1 MKTKQEVN
9 SFILLL
15 ITTLIWGSAFV
26 FQDIASN
33 YVSSYTFNCI
43 RFLIAFIVM
52 LPFAIYRQIKL
63 KKENKNNSI
72 KEIIISSLICGFFL
86 IGASILQQFGVG
98 MVGAGKSGF
107 ITSMYLVII
116 PVLLFIFAHKRY
128 SWNVYL
134 GIVVAIVGLYLLS
147 VKGNFTLETG
157 DLFLIGSAFMFAFQI
172 ISTGYFAKNMDPITL
187 SCGQSLVSFVIA
199 LIPTL
204 IFDQPTF
211 SQIGNAIWPILYVSI
226 FSTCV
231 AYTLQ
236 IVGQRHLNET
246 LASLVMS
253 FESVFSALFG
263 AIFLS
268 QYLSLKEYIGCG
280 VIFIG
285 VILAEISFKKK
296 EETTLETNEETKL
309 VEEESEQK

>member
-26 FQDIASN
+26 FQDIASQ
-33 YVSSYTFNCI
+33 YVGSYTFNCI
-43 RFLIAFIVM
+43 RFLIAFIIM
-52 LPFAIYRQIKL
+52 LPFALYRQKKL
-63 KKENKNNSI
+63 KKENKNNSL
-72 KEIIISSLICGFFL
+72 KEIIISSSICGFFL

-134 GIVVAIVGLYLLS
+134 GIVVAVIGLYLLS
-147 VKGNFTLETG
+147 VKGDFSLETG
-157 DLFLIGSAFMFAFQI
+157 DLLLIGSAFMFAFQI

-211 SQIGNAIWPILYVSI
+211 TQIGSAIWPILYVSV

-268 QYLSLKEYIGCG
+268 QYLSLREYIGCG

-285 VILAEISFKKK
+285 VILAELSFKKK
-296 EETTLETNEETKL
+296 DKSELTNNEER
-309 VEEESEQK
+309 VIANQESE

>member
-1 MKTKQEVN
+1 MKTRKEVN

-33 YVSSYTFNCI
+33 YVGSYTFNCL
-43 RFLIAFIVM
+43 RFLIAFICM
-52 LPFAIYRQIKL
+52 LPFAIYKQNKL
-63 KKENKNNSI
+63 KKENKNNSL
-72 KEIIISSLICGFFL
+72 KEIIISSSICGFFL

-98 MVGAGKSGF
+98 LVGAGKSGF

-134 GIVVAIVGLYLLS
+134 GIIISVIGLYLLS

-157 DLFLIGSAFMFAFQI
+157 DILLIGSAFMFAFQI

-187 SCGQSLVSFVIA
+187 SCGQSLVSFIIS

-204 IFDQPTF
+204 IFDKP
-211 SQIGNAIWPILYVSI
+211 SMNSIGNAIWPILYVAI
-226 FSTCV
+226 FSTCI

-253 FESVFSALFG
+253 FESVFSSLFG
-263 AIFLS
+263 ALFLQ
-268 QYLSLKEYIGCG
+268 QYLSLKEYIGCI

-285 VILAEISFKKK
+285 VILAEITFKKK
-296 EETTLETNEETKL
+296 EKVIPNENN
-309 VEEESEQK
+309 VIEEQEITE

>member
-1 MKTKQEVN
+1 MKTRKEVN

-26 FQDIASN
+26 FQDIAAN
-33 YVSSYTFNCI
+33 YVGSYTFNCL
-43 RFLIAFIVM
+43 RFFIAFICM
-52 LPFAIYRQIKL
+52 LPFAIYKQNKL
-63 KKENKNNSI
+63 KKENKNNSL
-72 KEIIISSLICGFFL
+72 KEIIISSSICGFFL

-98 MVGAGKSGF
+98 LVGAGKSGF

-134 GIVVAIVGLYLLS
+134 GIVISVIGLYLLS

-157 DLFLIGSAFMFAFQI
+157 DILLIGSAFMFAFQI

-187 SCGQSLVSFVIA
+187 SCGQSLVSFILS

-204 IFDQPTF
+204 IFDKPTM
-211 SQIGNAIWPILYVSI
+211 SSIGNAIWPILYVAI
-226 FSTCV
+226 FSTCI

-263 AIFLS
+263 ALFLQ
-268 QYLSLKEYIGCG
+268 QYLSLREYIGCI

-285 VILAEISFKKK
+285 VILAEITFKKK
-296 EETTLETNEETKL
+296 EKVVPNETSISE
-309 VEEESEQK
+309 EQKITE

>member
-26 FQDIASN
+26 FQDIASQ
-33 YVSSYTFNCI
+33 YVGSYTFNCI
-43 RFLIAFIVM
+43 RFLIAFIIM
-52 LPFAIYRQIKL
+52 LPFAIYRQKKL
-63 KKENKNNSI
+63 KKENKNNSL
-72 KEIIISSLICGFFL
+72 KEIIISSSICGFFL

-134 GIVVAIVGLYLLS
+134 GIVVAVIGLYLLS
-147 VKGNFTLETG
+147 VKGDFSLETG
-157 DLFLIGSAFMFAFQI
+157 DLLLIGSAFMFAFQI

-211 SQIGNAIWPILYVSI
+211 TQIGSAIWPILYVSV

-268 QYLSLKEYIGCG
+268 QYLSLREYIGCG

-285 VILAEISFKKK
+285 VILAELSFKKK
-296 EETTLETNEETKL
+296 DKSETCNNEEGIITNQ
-309 VEEESEQK
+309 ESE

>member
-26 FQDIASN
+26 FQDIASD
-33 YVSSYTFNCI
+33 YVGSFTFNCI

-72 KEIIISSLICGFFL
+72 KEIIISSCICGFFL

-128 SWNVYL
+128 SWNVYV
-134 GIVVAIVGLYLLS
+134 GIVVAVIGLYLLS
-147 VKGNFTLETG
+147 VKGNFTLEVG
-157 DLFLIGSAFMFAFQI
+157 DILLIGSAFMFAFQI
-172 ISTGYFAKNMDPITL
+172 ISTGHFAKNMDPITL

-199 LIPTL
+199 LVPTL
-204 IFDQPTF
+204 ISDQPTM
-211 SQIGNAIWPILYVSI
+211 SQIGNAIWPILYVAI

-268 QYLSLKEYIGCG
+268 QYLSLREYIGCG

-296 EETTLETNEETKL
+296 DETKSQDDNKQEL
-309 VEEESEQK
+309 DNQQSE

>member
-1 MKTKQEVN
+1 MKTKKEVN

-33 YVSSYTFNCI
+33 YVGSYTFNCL
-43 RFLIAFIVM
+43 RFFIAFVCM
-52 LPFAIYRQIKL
+52 FPFAIYKQNKL
-63 KKENKNNSI
+63 KKENKNNSL
-72 KEIIISSLICGFFL
+72 KEIIISSSICGFFL

-98 MVGAGKSGF
+98 LVGAGKSGF

-116 PVLLFIFAHKRY
+116 PVILFIFAHKRY

-134 GIVVAIVGLYLLS
+134 GIVISVIGLYLLS

-157 DLFLIGSAFMFAFQI
+157 DILLIGSAFMFAFQI
-172 ISTGYFAKNMDPITL
+172 ISTGYFARNMDPITL
-187 SCGQSLVSFVIA
+187 SCGQSLVSFVLS
-199 LIPTL
+199 LILTL
-204 IFDQPTF
+204 IFDKPTM
-211 SQIGNAIWPILYVSI
+211 SSIGQAIWPILYVAI
-226 FSTCV
+226 FSTCI

-263 AIFLS
+263 ALFLN
-268 QYLSLKEYIGCG
+268 QYLSIKEYIGCV
-280 VIFIG
+280 VIFLG
-285 VILAEISFKKK
+285 VVLAEMTFKKK
-296 EETTLETNEETKL
+296 EKVNPNKINITEEKEI
-309 VEEESEQK
+309 VD

>member
-1 MKTKQEVN
+1 MKTKKEVN

-33 YVSSYTFNCI
+33 YVGSYTFNCL
-43 RFLIAFIVM
+43 RFFIAFVCM
-52 LPFAIYRQIKL
+52 LPFAIYKQNKL
-63 KKENKNNSI
+63 KKENKNNSL
-72 KEIIISSLICGFFL
+72 KEIIISSSICGFFL

-98 MVGAGKSGF
+98 LVGAGKSGF

-116 PVLLFIFAHKRY
+116 PVILFIFVHKRY

-134 GIVVAIVGLYLLS
+134 GIVISVIGLYLLS

-157 DLFLIGSAFMFAFQI
+157 DILLIGSAFMFAFQI
-172 ISTGYFAKNMDPITL
+172 ISTGYFARNMDPITL
-187 SCGQSLVSFVIA
+187 SCGQSLVSFVLS
-199 LIPTL
+199 LILTL
-204 IFDQPTF
+204 IFDKPTM
-211 SQIGNAIWPILYVSI
+211 SSIGQAIWPILYVAI
-226 FSTCV
+226 FSTCI

-263 AIFLS
+263 ALFLN
-268 QYLSLKEYIGCG
+268 QYLSIKEYIGCV
-280 VIFIG
+280 VIFLG
-285 VILAEISFKKK
+285 VVLAEMTFKKK
-296 EETTLETNEETKL
+296 EKVNSNKINISEEK
-309 VEEESEQK
+309 EIIE

>member
-1 MKTKQEVN
+1 MKTRKEVN

-33 YVSSYTFNCI
+33 YVGSYTFNCL
-43 RFLIAFIVM
+43 RFLIAFICM
-52 LPFAIYRQIKL
+52 LPFAIYKQNKL
-63 KKENKNNSI
+63 KKENKNNSF
-72 KEIIISSLICGFFL
+72 KEIIISSSICGFFL

-98 MVGAGKSGF
+98 LVGAGKSGF

-134 GIVVAIVGLYLLS
+134 GIIISVIGLYLLS

-157 DLFLIGSAFMFAFQI
+157 DILLIGSAFMFAFQI

-187 SCGQSLVSFVIA
+187 SCGQSLVSFIIS

-204 IFDQPTF
+204 IFDKP
-211 SQIGNAIWPILYVSI
+211 SMNSIGNAIWPILYVAI
-226 FSTCV
+226 FSTCI

-253 FESVFSALFG
+253 FESVFSSLFG
-263 AIFLS
+263 ALFLQ
-268 QYLSLKEYIGCG
+268 QYLSLKEYIGCI

-285 VILAEISFKKK
+285 VILAEITFKKK
-296 EETTLETNEETKL
+296 EKVVLNENN
-309 VEEESEQK
+309 VIEEQEITE